1 MKDITIGGR
10 TLQFK
15 VMCEANEVDSY
26 EYTEFYE
33 GTETVSRK
41 KWLLWGKTITE
52 EKPKL
57 VFTIYR
63 DITNPKLTKEY
74 WRREILKEIELLD
87 RRDEIEN
94 GEYL

>member
-15 VMCEANEVDSY
+15 VCYEANECDDY

-33 GTETVSRK
+33 GTETVSYK
-41 KWLLWGKTITE
+41 KWGLFGETITE
-52 EKPKL
+52 EIPKL

-74 WRREILKEIELLD
+74 WKREITREIELLD
-87 RRDEIEN
+87 RKDEIER
-94 GEYL
+94 GEYI